1 MSGSRISYVCMD
13 VRGALSDLKFPRDYR
28 RMFKADDGRTL
39 SPDEARNA
47 LYDELAKG
55 HEFIPTHPGC
65 GNPCTVSVCKGFQY
79 KSGPDGAWGCPGYR
93 IDENGNPIAEP
104 QDAAP

>member
-1 MSGSRISYVCMD
+1 MSGGRISYVCMD

-65 GNPCTVSVCKGFQY
+65 RNPCTVSACKGFQY
-79 KSGPDGAWGCPGYR
+79 KRGPDGAWGCPGYR
-93 IDENGNPIAEP
+93 IDDNGNPIAES
-104 QDAAP
+104 QGGAP